1 MIFSTSTMPALS
13 PLNGKPIL
21 LDFDGA
27 EMSSD
32 AGLTLLREIERRSDL
47 AGLVAKCLT
56 DLREPGKVRHSLEE
70 IIRFRIMMIAAGYE
84 DGNDAT
90 ALRDDPAFKL
100 ALERDPET
108 GAALCSQPT
117 ISRMENL
124 GDTRALIR
132 MGRAMVRFCCAA
144 FARAPRQIVLDID
157 DTFDTVYGHQQ
168 LRLFNAYYDE
178 YGFQPIVVFDGEGR
192 LVGAVLRPARRPT
205 GKEAAAHIRRLIR
218 AIRRHWP
225 TTAILLRADSHY
237 GTPEVLDL
245 CDSLG
250 LRYVFGLSKNPRLR
264 AHVQTLE
271 ASTAECYAR
280 KGQKLRRFKT
290 FSYAARSW
298 SKDRRV
304 IARVEVGPMG
314 RDTRFIVTN
323 LTGRRGKHLYEKLY
337 SARGQAENH
346 IKSWKRH
353 LASDRTSCTKA
364 SANQM
369 RLMLHGCAYWLWW
382 TLRAACPKRS
392 PWRHAQFDTLR
403 LHLVKLAA
411 TIVEKKTRVVM
422 TLPASCPRQNLIR
435 LLFDALAPPQQT

>member
-1 MIFSTSTMPALS
+1 MKHFTSQKPALS
-13 PLNGKPIL
+13 PVNGKPVML
-21 LDFDGA
+21 HFDGA

-32 AGLTLLREIERRSDL
+32 AGLPLLREIERRVDL
-47 AGLVAKCLT
+47 AGLLSSCLT
-56 DLREPGKVRHSLEE
+56 DPRDPGKVRHSLDD

-84 DGNDAT
+84 DGNDAND
-90 ALRDDPAFKL
+90 LRADPAFKL
-100 ALERDPET
+100 ALERDPDT

-124 GDTRALIR
+124 ADTRALIR
-132 MGRAMVRFCCAA
+132 MSHEMVRFYCAS

-157 DTFDTVYGHQQ
+157 DTFDTVHGCQQ

-218 AIRRHWP
+218 SIRRHWP
-225 TTAILLRADSHY
+225 KTEILLRADSHY

-250 LRYVFGLSKNPRLR
+250 LQYVFGLSKNARLR
-264 AHVQTLE
+264 EYVQTLE
-271 ASTAECYAR
+271 VSTAERYAR
-280 KGQKLRRFKT
+280 KGHKQRRFKS

-298 SKDRRV
+298 AKARRV
-304 IARVEVGPMG
+304 IARVEVGPLG
-314 RDTRFIVTN
+314 RDTRYIVTN
-323 LTGRRGKHLYEKLY
+323 LEGGRGKHLYEKIY

-346 IKSWKRH
+346 IKGWKRH

-392 PWRHAQFDTLR
+392 PWRQAQFDTMR
-403 LHLVKLAA
+403 LHLIKLAA
-411 TIVEKKTRVVM
+411 TIVEKKTRIVM
-422 TLPASCPRQNLIR
+422 TLPASCPRQSLIR
-435 LLFDALAPPQQT
+435 LLFHALAPPQPA